1 MRLPMRKLLIGL
13 NLLVLSMI
21 PIRAHAETALDTIKS
36 RINQVLAVLRD
47 PALKSESAM
56 EVKKKRLRQIF
67 DTTFDYVELSR
78 STLSR
83 NWDKLK
89 PDQQKEFMQLYKA
102 LLEKVYMDTIL
113 SYKDQEVVIGKE
125 RALGENRVEVDT
137 KLISGS
143 TENPINFRMISKS
156 SEWWVYDFVVE
167 NISVVAN
174 YRSQFNRI
182 LTKESPESMLEV
194 IRQKVSG
201 LSGQAQQP

>member
-1 MRLPMRKLLIGL
+1 MRKLLIGL
-13 NLLVLSMI
+13 NLLVLSMV
-21 PIRAHAETALDTIKS
+21 PIQVHADSALDTIKS
-36 RINQVLAVLRD
+36 RVNQVLVVLRD
-47 PALKSESAM
+47 PALKSESAK
-56 EVKKKRLRQIF
+56 ELKKKRLRLIF
-67 DTTFDYVELSR
+67 DNTFEYVELSK

-143 TENPINFRMISKS
+143 TETPINFRMISKS

-182 LTKESPESMLEV
+182 LTKESPEGMLEI
-194 IRQKVSG
+194 IRKKVSG

>member
-1 MRLPMRKLLIGL
+1 MRKLLIGL
-13 NLLVLSMI
+13 NLLVLSMV
-21 PIRAHAETALDTIKS
+21 PIQVHADSGLDTIKS
-36 RINQVLAVLRD
+36 RINQVLVVLRD
-47 PALKSESAM
+47 PALKSESAK
-56 EVKKKRLRQIF
+56 ELKKKRLRLIF
-67 DTTFDYVELSR
+67 DNTFEYVELSK

-113 SYKDQEVVIGKE
+113 SYKDQEVVFGKE

-143 TENPINFRMISKS
+143 TETPINFRMISKS

-167 NISVVAN
+167 NISVVSN

-182 LTKESPESMLEV
+182 LTKQSPEDMLAAL
-194 IRQKVSG
+194 RKQVSG

>member
-1 MRLPMRKLLIGL
+1 MRKLLIGL
-13 NLLVLSMI
+13 NLLVLSMV
-21 PIRAHAETALDTIKS
+21 PIQVHADSALDTIKS
-36 RINQVLAVLRD
+36 RVNQVLVVLRD
-47 PALKSESAM
+47 PALKSESAK
-56 EVKKKRLRQIF
+56 ELKKKRLRLIF
-67 DTTFDYVELSR
+67 DNTFEYVELSK

-143 TENPINFRMISKS
+143 TETPINFRMISKS

-167 NISVVAN
+167 NISVVSN

>member
-1 MRLPMRKLLIGL
+1 MRKLLIGL
-13 NLLVLSMI
+13 NLLVLSMT
-21 PIRAHAETALDTIKS
+21 PIQVHADTALDTIKS

-47 PALKSESAM
+47 PALKSESAK
-56 EVKKKRLRQIF
+56 EVKKKSLRQIF
-67 DTTFDYVELSR
+67 DSTFDYVELSR

-113 SYKDQEVVIGKE
+113 SYKDQEVVFGKE

-143 TENPINFRMISKS
+143 TETPINFRMISKS
-156 SEWWVYDFVVE
+156 AEWWVYDFVIE
-167 NISVVAN
+167 NISVVLN
-174 YRSQFNRI
+174 YRSQFGRI
-182 LTKESPESMLEV
+182 LTKQSPEEMLAALRKQV
-194 IRQKVSG
+194 RPQ
-201 LSGQAQQP
+201 